1 MGKIKN
7 SRTLSTPEPLTDR
20 HQCSDFSCGEP
31 ALDEWL
37 KRRALKS
44 QREGAARTYVVCSD
58 NKVIGYFSLAAGS
71 LARTRTIAKVRRNMP
86 DPVPVMLLARL
97 AVDIQWQKLGLGC
110 SMLQDA
116 ALRTLQA
123 AEIAG
128 IRAMAVHAIALDA
141 KRFYQYFGFRESDSE
156 PMSFMVTIGDL
167 EAAFLLCNK
176 TSA

>member
-7 SRTLSTPEPLTDR
+7 ARALLAPEPLADR
-20 HQCSDFSCGEP
+20 HQCADFSCGEP
-31 ALDEWL
+31 VLDEWL

-58 NKVIGYFSLAAGS
+58 TKVMGYFSLSAGS
-71 LARTRTIAKVRRNMP
+71 LARTRAIGKAKRNMP
-86 DPVPVMLLARL
+86 DPVPVMLLTRL
-97 AVDIQWQKLGLGC
+97 AVDTQWQKLGLGY

-116 ALRTLQA
+116 AMRTLHA

-128 IRAMAVHAIALDA
+128 IRAMAVHAISLDA

-156 PMSFMVTIGDL
+156 PMTLMVTMRDL
-167 EAAFLLCNK
+167 EAALLLANK
-176 TSA
+176 ASI

>member
-1 MGKIKN
+1 MGKIN
-7 SRTLSTPEPLTDR
+7 QAATLRAPEPLSVQ
-20 HQCSDFSCGEP
+20 HQCVDFSCGEP

-44 QREGAARTYVVCSD
+44 QREGAARTYAVCADTQVV
-58 NKVIGYFSLAAGS
+58 GYFSLAAGS
-71 LARTRTIAKVRRNMP
+71 IARAQTTGKVRRNMP
-86 DPVPVMLLARL
+86 DPVPIMLLARL
-97 AVDIQWQKLGLGC
+97 AVDQQWQGHGIGY

-128 IRAMAVHAIALDA
+128 IRALAVHAISSDA

-156 PMSFMVTIGDL
+156 PMTLMVTLRDL
-167 EAAFLLCNK
+167 EAAFLK
-176 TSA
+176 